1 MVKSI
6 RENFYEQSRAKEYS
20 KKKHFLFS
28 QREKSRSEE
37 LCKCLDSLF
46 ANHMLVWT
54 RHAQLHPIE
63 FCLLPMRPS
72 PSIRE
77 MMMMMYNSFVKT
89 QDDRFIMILS
99 RQIRPDEHV
108 IRDRWFFCAAA
119 FADTFISVASF
130 RAGKTYYIYIYRLTD
145 EYTNMWHCL
154 CTRYQRLCCLFIVC
168 AQHSDKTGWDKYR
181 VHTTLTYT
189 SERERI
195 RILAE
200 TFSFSQQWIK
210 WF

>member
-46 ANHMLVWT
+46 ANHILVWT

-108 IRDRWFFCAAA
+108 NRGRWFFCAAA

-130 RAGKTYYIYIYRLTD
+130 RAGKIYYIYIALRT
-145 EYTNMWHCL
+145 C
-154 CTRYQRLCCLFIVC
+154 
-168 AQHSDKTGWDKYR
+168 
-181 VHTTLTYT
+181 
-189 SERERI
+189 I
-195 RILAE
+195 RICDTAFALVIKDSVAYSSCAHNIPIKLAE
-200 TFSFSQQWIK
+200 TSTEYTPH
-210 WF
+210 

>member
-1 MVKSI
+1 MSKAERKST
-6 RENFYEQSRAKEYS
+6 A

-77 MMMMMYNSFVKT
+77 IMMMMYNSFVKT

-108 IRDRWFFCAAA
+108 NRGRWFFCAAA
-119 FADTFISVASF
+119 FADTFISGIVS
-130 RAGKTYYIYIYRLTD
+130 RRKDILYIYISPYGRVY
-145 EYTNMWHCL
+145 EYVTL
-154 CTRYQRLCCLFIVC
+154 PL
-168 AQHSDKTGWDKYR
+168 HSLSKTLLLIHR
-181 VHTTLTYT
+181 VRTTF
-189 SERERI
+189 R
-195 RILAE
+195 
-200 TFSFSQQWIK
+200 
-210 WF
+210 